1 MADWFTL
8 SSQQLIGIFL
18 SVCFAYGLLLIMV
31 RVNGLRTFSKM
42 SGHDFAITIAIGSI
56 IATTVVSKEPSLL
69 QGMLAIA
76 FFLFLQ
82 TIISKL
88 RQSGLGGTF
97 ENTPLLLMDGDTILY
112 DNLKKAKIKK
122 NDLLSK
128 LREANVLNT
137 RQIRAVVLETTGDI
151 SVLHGEGKL
160 EDDLLKDVQR

>member
-18 SVCFAYGLLLIMV
+18 SVLFAYGLLLMMV

-76 FFLFLQ
+76 FFLILQ

-88 RQSGLGGTF
+88 RRSGLGGAF
-97 ENTPLLLMDGDTILY
+97 ENTPLLLMDGNTILY
-112 DNLKKAKIKK
+112 ENLKKAKIKE

-137 RQIRAVVLETTGDI
+137 NQIRAVVLETTGDI
-151 SVLHGEGKL
+151 SVLHGEGEL
-160 EDDLLKDVQR
+160 QDDILKDVQK

>member
-1 MADWFTL
+1 
-8 SSQQLIGIFL
+8 
-18 SVCFAYGLLLIMV
+18 
-31 RVNGLRTFSKM
+31 
-42 SGHDFAITIAIGSI
+42 
-56 IATTVVSKEPSLL
+56 
-69 QGMLAIA
+69 
-76 FFLFLQ
+76 
-82 TIISKL
+82 
-88 RQSGLGGTF
+88 
-97 ENTPLLLMDGDTILY
+97 MDGDTILY